1 MTTAR
6 RIKAN
11 RSNARSS
18 TGPRTE
24 QGKARASRSAFRHG
38 LSIPVHLDPNR
49 SQQVEDL
56 ARKIVGEASNA
67 ELLASARAVAEAQ
80 IDLDRIRGVRHGLL
94 STAMN
99 DPDYESVIVKME
111 KRRFARWM
119 RRNPKLLYDLSE
131 ELKAIEDEF
140 RTQGA
145 EKFALIVWD
154 FMDQLVRLGRY
165 ERRALSRRKF
175 AVRAYDAARA
185 EPA

>member
-11 RSNARSS
+11 RANAQLS

-24 QGKARASRSAFRHG
+24 RGKARASRSALRHG
-38 LSIPVHLDPNR
+38 LSISVLVDPKR

-56 ARKIVGEASNA
+56 ARMIVGENLDADLL
-67 ELLASARAVAEAQ
+67 ELARAVAEAQ
-80 IDLDRIRGVRHGLL
+80 IDLDRIRGVRHGML

-99 DPDYESVIVKME
+99 DSNYESVIAEMAKQQFLRTDAAE
-111 KRRFARWM
+111 EFG
-119 RRNPKLLYDLSE
+119 LSIWE
-131 ELKAIEDEF
+131 
-140 RTQGA
+140 
-145 EKFALIVWD
+145 

-175 AVRAYDAARA
+175 AMRAYDAARNA
-185 EPA
+185 TEPPAGP